1 MASKNL
7 MGYTVRMPYR
17 TSSLDMV
24 FELTDKG
31 VFVVL
36 TPWGMYEGPGWYE
49 AYWAAVADRPR

>member
-1 MASKNL
+1 
-7 MGYTVRMPYR
+7 MGYTLRMPYR

-36 TPWGMYEGPGWYE
+36 TPWGMYEGDSWFSV
-49 AYWAAVADRPR
+49 YWAAVADRSAKS